1 MLRIYSFLC
10 FLSNSSANSSIM
22 TAKEDLEANDSQI
35 STIQVATQGE
45 TAQNA
50 DSPVSAHCG
59 VKKMER
65 GRNWGWL
72 LSGYISLNV
81 LLLGIVL
88 VSGSVFNGTQI
99 SSSHLLIYLILLVVL
114 TTIWMVY
121 YKAHTCRVDSAVLY
135 KDSHAGPVWLRGE
148 TSFLHYWS

>member
-1 MLRIYSFLC
+1 
-10 FLSNSSANSSIM
+10 M

-45 TAQNA
+45 MAQNA
-50 DSPVSAHCG
+50 DNPSSVHCG
-59 VKKMER
+59 AKKVEK

-88 VSGSVFNGTQI
+88 VSGSVFNGIQI
-99 SSSHLLIYLILLVVL
+99 SSSHLQIFLILLVIL

-121 YKAHTCRVDSAVLY
+121 YKAHTFRVDSAVLY
-135 KDSHAGPVWLRGE
+135 KDSHAGPVWLRGK
-148 TSFLHYWS
+148 T